1 MNVYMLLCL
10 AAVAV
15 VGLIE
20 WVKNFVEKFLTV
32 PGWVW
37 SVVVLLASIGCGF
50 LAVYGADVT
59 AHNPL
64 MAVLLGLAILALAQI
79 GYDGLKTAITKRAE
93 KALFNEYVMT
103 RLRTAEGIDLDEV
116 AARFGSQQ
124 AARVVLKDNKLTATV
139 RQADGSIKTEV
150 KYVPPEGKAEVV
162 QPEGGAAEIAV
173 KRAGLTFRPAVQ
185 GLVGK
190 ELKAGLGVRLAYF
203 DRYGAGVGLDTD
215 LDGYLFVDRRLDDL
229 TGLLKNT
236 SAGVYGARGKVGLMI
251 GVYF

>member
-1 MNVYMLLCL
+1 MVQE
-10 AAVAV
+10 VKR
-15 VGLIE
+15 LI
-20 WVKNFVEKFLTV
+20 N
-32 PGWVW
+32 
-37 SVVVLLASIGCGF
+37 LLALLLVAGLLSSNWQKGSQIDK
-50 LAVYGADVT
+50 LAVKSG
-59 AHNPL
+59 
-64 MAVLLGLAILALAQI
+64 ALA
-79 GYDGLKTAITKRAE
+79 DG
-93 KALFNEYVMT
+93 
-103 RLRTAEGIDLDEV
+103 
-116 AARFGSQQ
+116 Q

-139 RQADGSIKTEV
+139 RLADGSIKTEV

-185 GLVGK
+185 GLLGK

-215 LDGYLFVDRRLDDL
+215 MDGYLFVDRRLDDL